1 MSKRPKAAP
10 KKVKHIRRRA
20 KDLPIVARLFIANV
34 CMILV
39 PAAIL
44 LACSPLLFSTGSG
57 ASYLG
62 ALSAASNNYGSYAQI
77 RWNYISGQLLSL
89 ADDED
94 DTGLRSYAADV
105 EQSTG
110 AILAVTKDGKTLYA
124 SGSDG
129 AEAVRDAATKMVG
142 DTDSSDDWV
151 YFGADGM
158 ATVRHQKTGGH
169 DYAVAIV
176 NVNFNLGGPT
186 EEGEATATQTNI
198 RALIAVAIIAAVF
211 MAAMLIV
218 TAITAESVRRPLKKL
233 QKGAEEVAAGNLY
246 YTIDYH
252 STSELGQTIDAFNLM
267 RTQLLEAQNLQAE
280 REKAQREMIAGA
292 AHDLR
297 SPLTSIKGYVEGLRD
312 NIADTPEKRARY
324 LKIIYDSTLDME
336 KLLDDLLTYSKL
348 NLNTIVLQ
356 PKKIDICD
364 YMADCTNDLKAT
376 LADKDFRVQYFAYC
390 KGPVYVMLDPD
401 NFARVIRNIVSNS
414 IKYRTENAHG
424 ELEFRVIK
432 YTRTVLIEI
441 ADNGIGVNQS
451 ELVHIF
457 DSFYRADKAR
467 TRSDEAGKNSS
478 GLGLSI
484 CKQIVTLHGGSIWA
498 TSEKGRGLTMHISL
512 PIEKEEETHEHDS
525 DH

>member
-1 MSKRPKAAP
+1 MSKQPKKAA
-10 KKVKHIRRRA
+10 KKAKHIRHRP
-20 KDLPIVARLFIANV
+20 KDLPIVGRLFIANV
-34 CMILV
+34 CMILI
-39 PAAIL
+39 PTIIL
-44 LACSPLLFSTGSG
+44 IACSPLLFSTGSG

-77 RWNYISGQLLSL
+77 RWNYISGQLLSR
-89 ADDED
+89 ANDET
-94 DTGLRSYAADV
+94 TGELISYAQSV
-105 EQSTG
+105 EQATG
-110 AILAVTKDGKTLYA
+110 SILAVTKDGQTIYS
-124 SGSDG
+124 SGDAG
-129 AEAVRDAATKMVG
+129 AAAVRAAATKMAG
-142 DTDSSDDWV
+142 DAEKSGDWV
-151 YFGADGM
+151 YFGTDGM
-158 ATVRHQKTGGH
+158 ATVRHQKSNGH

-176 NVNFNLGGPT
+176 NAQFNLGGPV
-186 EEGEATATQTNI
+186 EDGQATATQTNV
-198 RALIAVAIIAAVF
+198 RAIVAVAIIAAVF

-252 STSELGQTIDAFNLM
+252 STSELGQTIDSFNLM

-312 NIADTPEKRARY
+312 NIADTPEKRQRY
-324 LKIIYDSTLDME
+324 LKIIYDSTCDME

-364 YMADCTNDLKAT
+364 YMADCTGELKETMAE
-376 LADKDFRVQYFAYC
+376 KDFTVRYFSYC

-414 IKYRTENAHG
+414 IKYRSEGTHG
-424 ELEFRVIK
+424 ELEFRITQ
-432 YTRTVLIEI
+432 YSRTVLIEI
-441 ADNGIGVNQS
+441 ADNGIGVEQN

-467 TRSDEAGKNSS
+467 ARGDKASKNSS

-484 CKQIVTLHGGSIWA
+484 CKQIVNLHGGSIWA